1 MKLGAKS
8 MKNDENQLKI
18 LENRWKT
25 IKNKQ
30 KTMKNDRK
38 SLKIIAKS
46 GHGTKKTLK
55 NIEKST
61 KIVGR
66 SGHPGLRKYARNMRE
81 ICAELFPGSLPG
93 PRFSEF
99 RKFRSFLLILASCCK
114 GSEPRPWHARTP
126 LCKSHL
132 GLGTSL
138 GRGPGQAKTKVRVK
152 ARISCSAAA
161 AQHLVLAL
169 ALTRKQ
175 TSFRL
180 GSDRL
185 TNRRHESA

>member
-25 IKNKQ
+25 IKNQQ

-55 NIEKST
+55 KRT
-61 KIVGR
+61 KISQNRG
-66 SGHPGLRKYARNMRE
+66 SGHPGLWKYARNMRE

-93 PRFSEF
+93 PRFSGF

-180 GSDRL
+180 GSDEL